1 MELGTRYRI
10 VGVEV
15 VGLGAFVLL
24 LLFLELN
31 EAGTNQA
38 VQNFSWVWGVV
49 GITLILVG
57 LELLSLNAKAFA
69 KTKAGS

>member
-1 MELGTRYRI
+1 MELRTRYQI

-24 LLFLELN
+24 LAYLELR
-31 EAGTNQA
+31 QA
-38 VQNFSWVWGVV
+38 DPSGLVQGFTWVWGVV

-57 LELLSLNAKAFA
+57 LEIPSLNRLLPAS
-69 KTKAGS
+69 TP

>member
-1 MELGTRYRI
+1 MKLGTRYRI

-31 EAGTNQA
+31 EAGTNLA